1 VGVRGQSGH
10 HPGSVRLAMMEAI
23 KTLPV
28 LPATLIDDGD
38 ATITENGDRRFVKLD
53 RPGRGAGG

>member
-1 VGVRGQSGH
+1 
-10 HPGSVRLAMMEAI
+10 MMEAI

-38 ATITENGDRRFVKLD
+38 ATITESRDRRFVKLD